1 MWVKICGVRSVGE
14 AEHAAAC
21 GADAIGLNLYPGSPR
36 YVSPEIAAEIAAK
49 VAIEVVMVVV
59 DRPEAELARLVD
71 QVGPTMVQLHGREP
85 AGYGAWL
92 GLPILRAFRAEPG
105 VLEAIAAT
113 ASARFLLDATAPGQ
127 HGGTGRRVDL
137 ELARRASALGEMV
150 LAGGL
155 TPDNVAEAVASVR
168 PWGVDV
174 ASGVESSP
182 GVKDPAL
189 VSRFVEAARR
199 SGSSRA

>member
-1 MWVKICGVRSVGE
+1 MKICGVRSVEE
-14 AEHAAAC
+14 AQHAAAC
-21 GADAIGLNLYPGSPR
+21 GADAIGLNLYPASPR

-59 DRPEAELARLVD
+59 DRSEEDLARLVD
-71 QVGPTMVQLHGREP
+71 RVGPTMVQLHGREP

-113 ASARFLLDATAPGQ
+113 ASSRFLLDATAPGQ

-137 ELARRASALGEMV
+137 ALARSAAALGELV

-155 TPDNVAEAVASVR
+155 NPDNVAEAIANIQ

-182 GVKDPAL
+182 GVKDSGL
-189 VSRFVEAARR
+189 VSRFVEAVRR
-199 SGSSRA
+199 SGSSWA